1 MEDMTVAQIELCRWC
16 LTDMRRLDEYRWLED
31 HKFKNRKE
39 MNAYITELRRRRAE
53 YLKGGEHE

>member
-39 MNAYITELRRRRAE
+39 MNAYITELKRRRAE
-53 YLKGGEHE
+53 YLKGGEYE